1 MLVALLVSC
10 RGNVAERQAVATDS
24 VITQAQLLSLER
36 HEGYTLAT
44 IRDPWK
50 QGGVLHRYVLVPTDK
65 PLPAEMPEGTL
76 VRTPLRSAL
85 VYSSVHTSL
94 MRELGMFGS
103 VKGVCDEQF
112 FTDPEVTQAV
122 KAGTIADCGSS
133 MAPTIERVIAMQPDG
148 ILLSPYQDATYG
160 QITTLDIPIIEC
172 ADYMETTPLGRAEW
186 VKFYGELLGQRE
198 RADSLYAAVEQAYN
212 TLKSNVAAEGK
223 NRSLKVLTEN
233 VIQGVWNVPGGN
245 SYMARILIDAGF
257 NYPWANNTGTGSL
270 NLDFNQV
277 LAEAQDADIWLI
289 KSFNIH
295 TYADLK
301 GTYGLNDQFR
311 AFQEHKVY
319 VCDTNL
325 TRFYERFPFHPDVLL
340 QEYNNLYMGR
350 LDQLQFFK
358 PLAQ

>member
-1 MLVALLVSC
+1 MLVAMLVSC

-50 QGGVLHRYVLVPTDK
+50 QGGVLHRYVLVPADK

-103 VKGVCDEQF
+103 VKGVCDAQF
-112 FTDPEVTQAV
+112 FTDPEVTQAI

-257 NYPWANNTGTGSL
+257 NYPWADNAGTGSL

-311 AFQEHKVY
+311 AFQERKVY

-325 TRFYERFPFHPDVLL
+325 TRFYERFPFHPDLL
-340 QEYNNLYMGR
+340 LREYNNLCTGR